1 MHETTI
7 RVPYYDTDRMWV
19 VHHANYIRYFE
30 IGRTEYIRERGVAYA
45 EIEAGGVLMPIIA
58 AECRYFIPAHYDE
71 TLTVRTKISGAI
83 TARVRFEYEIY
94 NAAGQQVCTGATELA
109 FIDAHT
115 RRPCRPPEAIRQ
127 LQAD

>member
-7 RVPYYDTDRMWV
+7 RVPYYDTDRMGV

-45 EIEAGGVLMPIIA
+45 EVEAGGVLMPIIA
-58 AECRYFIPAHYDE
+58 TECRYLNPAHYDE
-71 TLTVRTKISGAI
+71 VLTIRTKISGTI

-94 NAAGQQVCTGATELA
+94 NAADQPVCTGATELA

-115 RRPCRPPEAIRQ
+115 RRPCRPPEAIRR